1 MIVIGGRRHREQ
13 HERVERMLR
22 FSHRPPSSTAPLGD
36 RHGGETRPRL
46 AQFPRHAAGAGIGCA
61 LAYLPRCGCGRNRN
75 NFGLAPLPHVQLP
88 PISCCPISNTTSRGL
103 PCHENAGATAAQHTP
118 AREIISGMAQLV
130 AAGDH
135 VPDDQGWQAPWRG
148 QGTSPMTFCQVS
160 RHTTAGRK
168 SAFLAPFRP
177 WSVVRTLTGRGR
189 NLSRQGRRSTGFET
203 RSIDPRPYSPA
214 ARRRNSATD
223 RLR

>member
-1 MIVIGGRRHREQ
+1 
-13 HERVERMLR
+13 ML
-22 FSHRPPSSTAPLGD
+22 SGCSGLVTGPPSSTAPLGD
-36 RHGGETRPRL
+36 SVMGEKHGPDSP
-46 AQFPRHAAGAGIGCA
+46 QFPRHAAGAGIGCA

-130 AAGDH
+130 ATGDH

-168 SAFLAPFRP
+168 SAFFRHPSAPGV
-177 WSVVRTLTGRGR
+177 WSEPSQDEVENCHGRGAGQR
-189 NLSRQGRRSTGFET
+189 DFKLT
-203 RSIDPRPYSPA
+203 R
-214 ARRRNSATD
+214 
-223 RLR
+223 